1 MRSLAIQAAIVAA
14 VVLLLTRRAEADQCS
29 VIPAAQAERAVQLI
43 LRQGATITLCE
54 PCGDRVRPG
63 LRPVPVTTATAVS
76 RGEGT
81 SEVVVNGREVDLA
94 YVYVHS
100 IGNMFVN
107 TARVVGCP
115 TEGVSP
121 RIVLAEESTAAAP
134 SPAPSTAPASPPSVP
149 APAPPPPSTACVVTP
164 SRAFQ
169 VQASEVSPTG
179 ATYPAGTEVRII
191 ASGAAERGTAHAY
204 RVRVVATGAEGWTF
218 LTRGDLRRCPP
229 TMIPRPGD
237 LPPPR

>member
-14 VVLLLTRRAEADQCS
+14 IVLLLTGRAEADQCS
-29 VIPAAQAERAVQLI
+29 IVPAAQAERAIQLI
-43 LRQGATITLCE
+43 RRQGATITLCE

-63 LRPVPVTTATAVS
+63 LRPVPVTSATAVS

-81 SEVVVNGREVDLA
+81 SEVVINGQEVDLA
-94 YVYVHS
+94 YVYVNT
-100 IGNMFVN
+100 IGNLFVN

-121 RIVLAEESTAAAP
+121 RIVLSEESTAAAP
-134 SPAPSTAPASPPSVP
+134 IPAPSTAAASPPP
-149 APAPPPPSTACVVTP
+149 APAPPPPSTACLVAPT
-164 SRAFQ
+164 RAFQ

-191 ASGAAERGTAHAY
+191 ASGAAERGATHAY

-218 LTRGDLRRCPP
+218 LTRADLRRCPP

-237 LPPPR
+237 LPPAR